1 MPQKN
6 IFQKWIYNNQEIIL
20 LMDRRDLTTEKPNP
34 KSSNIDKMS
43 TREILEE
50 INNEDAKIS
59 SALKSAIPQI
69 EKAVDICVDAI
80 KLGKHVFYIGA
91 GTSGRLGVL
100 DASEMPPT
108 FSAPQDW
115 FQGIIAGGDLA
126 LRKSIE
132 GAEDEVES
140 AINDLNE
147 HNIQSGDIIIGIS
160 TSGAAKYVQTA
171 LNHGKKFDCKT
182 IYLICNQKPFYNAN
196 VDLIISIEVG
206 PEIITGSTRM
216 KAGTA
221 TKLALNM
228 ISTAT
233 MVRLGKVYGN
243 MMVDLMAVNEK
254 LVDRGSRIIQD
265 LTDLKYEECNAML
278 LSAEMSVKTALVMIN
293 KKCTLD
299 EARKRLERH
308 NGILRDII
316 N

>member
-1 MPQKN
+1 MKSHGELN
-6 IFQKWIYNNQEIIL
+6 
-20 LMDRRDLTTEKPNP
+20 TEKRNLV
-34 KSSNIDKMS
+34 SSNIDSMPIG
-43 TREILEE
+43 EILRTINREDSKIINAVNLAIPKIEE
-50 INNEDAKIS
+50 TIKLTIS
-59 SALKSAIPQI
+59 S
-69 EKAVDICVDAI
+69 I
-80 KLGKHVFYIGA
+80 KNGGRVFYVGA

-100 DASEMPPT
+100 DASEIPPT
-108 FSAPQDW
+108 FSAPNDY
-115 FQGIIAGGDLA
+115 FNGIIAGGDEA
-126 LRKSIE
+126 LRNSIE
-132 GAEDEVES
+132 GAEDHS
-140 AINDLNE
+140 DNAIVDLKSYSLN
-147 HNIQSGDIIIGIS
+147 NLDTVIGIS
-160 TSGAAKYVQTA
+160 CSGAASYVVSA
-171 LNHGKKFDCKT
+171 LEYARDLNAKT
-182 IYLICNQKPFYNAN
+182 VYLVTNPSPFRKTKVDVTINAN
-196 VDLIISIEVG
+196 TG

>member
-1 MPQKN
+1 
-6 IFQKWIYNNQEIIL
+6 
-20 LMDRRDLTTEKPNP
+20 MDRRDLITEKPNP
-34 KSSNIDKMS
+34 NSSSIDSMS
-43 TREILEE
+43 IREILEE
-50 INNEDAKIS
+50 INNEDAKIPVAVRTS
-59 SALKSAIPQI
+59 IPQI
-69 EKAVDICVDAI
+69 EKAVELCVDAI
-80 KLGKHVFYIGA
+80 KLGKHVFFIGA

-108 FSAPQDW
+108 YSVPEDW
-115 FQGIIAGGDLA
+115 FQGIIAGGDIA

-132 GAEDEVES
+132 GAEDKIEL

-147 HNIQSGDIIIGIS
+147 HNIQNDDVIIGIS

-171 LNHGKKFDCKT
+171 LNHGKEIGCKT
-182 IYLICNQKPFYNAN
+182 IYLICNKEPFYRAN

-206 PEIITGSTRM
+206 PEIIAGSTRM

-233 MVRLGKVYGN
+233 MVRLGKIYGN
-243 MMVDLMAVNEK
+243 LMVDLMAVNEK
-254 LVDRGSRIIQD
+254 LVDRGIRIIQN
-265 LTDLKYEECNAML
+265 LTDLNYEDSNAML

-293 KKCTLD
+293 KKCNLG
-299 EARKRLERH
+299 EARKILERN